1 MPTDRKARL
10 LAEIKQ
16 YSPECQAVQLDDI
29 TLEDIMQE
37 RKIGKRWA
45 QDILRTMAQQHPDK
59 YKRVLV
65 RISGVS
71 HPVYVLRPIDRYNDL
86 AE

>member
-1 MPTDRKARL
+1 
-10 LAEIKQ
+10 
-16 YSPECQAVQLDDI
+16 
-29 TLEDIMQE
+29 MQE
-37 RKIGKRWA
+37 RKVGKRWA

-65 RISGVS
+65 RIPGVS
-71 HPVYVLRPIDRYNDL
+71 HPVYVLRPTDRYNDL